1 MENASSKKIVVL
13 LSSLLIMVAIV
24 PALQG
29 VVRASSPSAYSFN
42 LIGPNRALATN
53 TIPGTP
59 IEAGAVLRLTGSGL
73 FDVSS
78 ATASGGGSFTHYNP
92 DGSVFARGTWVV
104 TGFQSFTPYG
114 GPSSGKQ
121 GGLLRVTITLFGPE
135 ATFAG
140 LTLQVSCE
148 INAPSGSPGEG
159 TTILGLFPVPV
170 GGRTLFHI
178 GS

>member
-1 MENASSKKIVVL
+1 MENVSSKKILVL
-13 LSSLLIMVAIV
+13 LSSLLIMIAVV

-29 VVRASSPSAYSFN
+29 AVRASSPSSYSFN
-42 LIGPNRALATN
+42 LIGPNQALATN

-73 FDVSS
+73 FNLSS

-114 GPSSGKQ
+114 GASSGIQ
-121 GGLLRVTITLFGPE
+121 GGLLLVTITIIGPE

-148 INAPSGSPGEG
+148 VNAPSGSPGEG
-159 TTILGLFPVPV
+159 TTILGLFPVPD

-178 GS
+178 SS